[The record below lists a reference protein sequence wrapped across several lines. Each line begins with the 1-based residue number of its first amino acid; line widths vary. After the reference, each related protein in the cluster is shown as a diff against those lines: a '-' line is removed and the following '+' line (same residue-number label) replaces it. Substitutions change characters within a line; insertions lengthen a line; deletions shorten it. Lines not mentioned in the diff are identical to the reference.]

1 MEPAE
6 HLFLLTSADMSISPF
21 RIKATWGQTL
31 PYPSLFPQSEGKS
44 LTLLP
49 LPHTTEFFLFFTVK
63 LLKQLS
69 GLTVSYR
76 SLFTFFLEPTSA
88 RPQPSWL
95 HQKRLKSRSPRTSLF
110 SLLAWS
116 TSSLWHRWPLIPA
129 RNSVFPYFQ
138 HTSLPCVSLHSPSKS
153 PLLVPFSL
161 LDL

>member
-6 HLFLLTSADMSISPF
+6 HLYVLTSTDMSISPF
-21 RIKATWGQTL
+21 RIKATWGQTP
-31 PYPSLFPQSEGKS
+31 PYPPLFPQSEGKS

-49 LPHTTEFFLFFTVK
+49 PPDTTEFFLFFTVK

-76 SLFTFFLEPTSA
+76 SLLTFFLEPTSA

-95 HQKRLKSRSPRTSLF
+95 HQKRLISRSPRTSLF
-110 SLLAWS
+110 SLLSWPTGS
-116 TSSLWHRWPLIPA
+116 PWHSWPLIPA
-129 RNSVFPYFQ
+129 GNSFFPCFQ

-153 PLLVPFSL
+153 PLLVLFSL